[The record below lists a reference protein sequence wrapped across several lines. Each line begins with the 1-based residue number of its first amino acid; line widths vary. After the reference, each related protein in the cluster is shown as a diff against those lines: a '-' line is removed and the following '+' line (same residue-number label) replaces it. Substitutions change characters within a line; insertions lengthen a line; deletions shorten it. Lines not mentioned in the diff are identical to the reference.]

1 VNYIESDFTEVGSK
15 LGEEEWVVFDY
26 ETEVIIEPSSTG
38 QETSS
43 FIFRFFANR
52 QLSFYIFRIFVPLIL
67 ILTVTWITFF
77 MADYDQRVNAATANL
92 LLFIAFN
99 FTIGGELPRLGYLTY
114 LDALLAGAFFISVL
128 VVIYNVYLKR
138 HQANERLNLAQKIDK
153 YMIWLYPLG
162 YALAFLGITWY
173 FFWK

>member
-1 VNYIESDFTEVGSK
+1 M
-15 LGEEEWVVFDY
+15 GEEEWFVTDH
-26 ETEVIIEPSSTG
+26 EAEVIAEPSSTG
-38 QETSS
+38 HETSS

-52 QLSFYIFRIFVPLIL
+52 HLSFYIYRIIVPLIL
-67 ILTVTWITFF
+67 IIIVAWITFF
-77 MADYDQRVNAATANL
+77 LEDYGKRVDATTANL

-99 FTIGGELPRLGYLTY
+99 FTIAGELPRLGYLTY
-114 LDALLAGAFFISVL
+114 MDALLVGAFGISVL
-128 VVIYNVYLKR
+128 IVIYNVFLKR
-138 HQANERLNLAQKIDK
+138 QEKNERQTWAQKIDK